1 MNGRSL
7 PPVDEGPTAPRYDT
21 GLINRPLDQGG
32 LAVPDLRMLRSLC
45 PDNWPDFSFTAHPMN
60 LARALIPV
68 CLAASTLPGQAQS
81 LFKCVQDGK
90 TTYQAQ
96 PCPEVAKQA
105 TVRAPAPPP
114 AAPGSGA
121 DRSEVDRVIEFM
133 STYRS
138 CADAVT
144 IWREEMAKPYE
155 AWRSRNAAIVSRI
168 ENDSQLHARYLQR
181 VEAKRSGK
189 ASMCRPV
196 GLELRGVKQ

>member
-1 MNGRSL
+1 MGSWS
-7 PPVDEGPTAPRYDT
+7 PTIS
-21 GLINRPLDQGG
+21 GLDPF
-32 LAVPDLRMLRSLC
+32 AVK
-45 PDNWPDFSFTAHPMN
+45 PMN
-60 LARALIPV
+60 LPRAFLFACIA
-68 CLAASTLPGQAQS
+68 LAPCGASAQT
-81 LFKCVQDGK
+81 LFKCVHEGK

-96 PCPEVAKQA
+96 PCPELAQQGTIKAQA
-105 TVRAPAPPP
+105 VPP
-114 AAPGSGA
+114 AAAGKDAEQVES
-121 DRSEVDRVIEFM
+121 VMEFM